1 MFKKIS
7 IIGAGVMG
15 EALIQRLVE
24 GLRFPARSIV
34 AADPTAERLEFL
46 KKKYR
51 ITTADNNTNAVKGA
65 DLVILAIKPQQAQ
78 DVLTELGPHIKKQV
92 FLSIMAGVSLKALRH
107 FLGSRTIVR
116 CMPNMPA
123 QIGAGMTVWTALPGV
138 SKSQKTMVQKIIAAL
153 GAELEVKN
161 EKMIDAATAV
171 SGSGPAYVF
180 DFASHLI
187 EAAKKLGFSEK
198 DAALLVKQTLYGAS
212 CLLQKSPYSPAELRQ
227 KVTSKGGTTAAA
239 FAVLDEAKQVEL
251 WEKAVSQAWQR
262 AVELKND
269 IENKK

>member
-15 EALIQRLVE
+15 EALIQRLIE
-24 GLRFPARSIV
+24 GLNFSARSIV

-46 KKKYR
+46 KRKYH
-51 ITTADNNTNAVKGA
+51 ITTANSNTTAVKDA

-78 DVLTELGPHIKKQV
+78 AVLTELRPHIKNQT
-92 FLSIMAGVSLKALRH
+92 FLSIMAGVSLRALQH
-107 FLGSRTIVR
+107 LLESQTIVR

-123 QIGAGMTVWTALPGV
+123 QIGCGMTVWTALPAV
-138 SKSQKTMVQKIIAAL
+138 TKNKKVMIQKIIAAL
-153 GAELEVKN
+153 GVELEVKN

-198 DAALLVKQTLYGAS
+198 EAGLLVKQTLYGAS
-212 CLLQKSPYSPAELRQ
+212 CLLQKSPDSPAELRQ

-239 FAVLDEAKQVEL
+239 FTILDEAKQTEL
-251 WEKAVSQAWQR
+251 WEKAIFQAWQR
-262 AVELKND
+262 AIEIKN
-269 IENKK
+269 ENE